1 MLEAGEDPRFIAR
14 RVIICASEDVGNA
27 DPQAL
32 VVAAAALQATEFVGL
47 PECQLPLAQAVTYIA
62 TAPKSNA
69 ATVAIAK
76 AREDVRSGRTLAVP
90 KHLRDTHYRGAE
102 QFGHGEGYEYSHDAP
117 EGWTPQAYL
126 PEERR
131 YYEPVDRGY
140 EAVILRRLE
149 ELRQKRAAG
158 QRPSTDQQP

>member
-1 MLEAGEDPRFIAR
+1 
-14 RVIICASEDVGNA
+14 VGNA

-32 VVAAAALQATEFVGL
+32 VVAAAALQSVEFIGL

-69 ATVAIAK
+69 ATRAITQ

-90 KHLRDTHYRGAE
+90 KHLRDASYKGAK
-102 QFGHGEGYEYSHDAP
+102 QFGHGEGYEYSHDQPGA
-117 EGWTPQAYL
+117 WSDQQYL

-140 EAVILRRLE
+140 EAIIKERME
-149 ELRQKRAAG
+149 ELRKRK
-158 QRPSTDQQP
+158 T